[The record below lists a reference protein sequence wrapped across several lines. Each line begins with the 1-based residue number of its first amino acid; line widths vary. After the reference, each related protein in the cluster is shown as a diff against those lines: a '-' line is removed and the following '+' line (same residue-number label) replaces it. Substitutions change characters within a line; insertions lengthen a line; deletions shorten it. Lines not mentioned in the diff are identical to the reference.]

1 MPGSSFPFRL
11 REPRSPFS
19 FPVLVECGDTIRRHL
34 ARNISDSGIFIDADP
49 PYELGAVVRIVFIYP
64 GSDVELTAVGEVK
77 HHECHPTM
85 MLGECVDLMGV
96 GIAFL
101 KFEDGVIKPAQ
112 QLLAS

>member
-1 MPGSSFPFRL
+1 MPDASFPFRL

-19 FPVLVECGDTIRRHL
+19 FPVLVEYGDQIRRHL

-49 PYELGAVVRIVFIYP
+49 PYPLGVTVRIVFIYP
-64 GSDVELTAVGEVK
+64 GSDVELTAIGEVK

-85 MLGECVDLMGV
+85 LLGECVDVMGV
-96 GIAFL
+96 GIAFVR
-101 KFEDGVIKPAQ
+101 FEDGVVKSPP